1 MSERNRNRAD
11 SPFDYILE
19 KAIVTSSAFVEGA
32 EVDLRNV
39 ITDIEIYEHLDKPY
53 LTGNVLFVDDAGVY
67 NSVDFS
73 GMEKLTLS
81 FVLPGPDQ
89 KPIEKVFI
97 IEKTLKNARAN
108 DNAAAVV
115 FHIIEEH
122 AFNSTLINVNKA
134 YTGKPVDIIKKIIT
148 DNLDKEFS
156 TPILPDAQQSIKA
169 IIPNLHPIEAAK
181 WIRDRATTIDGVPYY
196 FFSTLA
202 NSKLHIVALDE
213 MLRTQPDPK
222 AYVYSQMA
230 ASLAASS
237 GIDDQAYLIQSFKSK
252 TNDEIISLIKKGFMG
267 SQNYYYDPA
276 IGSYVDN
283 RGAFFS
289 LDKILKDLAAKDI
302 IRQNQNRVTYTGG
315 YEVNGVSISDIKSV
329 VNTHLVTTDTYS
341 GYNNYSQAVT
351 VSQHKLKFISEAL
364 RDVIVRNAVEVALP
378 GRNFLDGSYSNT
390 IGNQIKMSFL
400 ETTVGGTEN
409 LDTKKSGDYLM
420 YAVKHQFKAE
430 RYDVIASC
438 VKLADLPPESN

>member
-1 MSERNRNRAD
+1 MSSRNKNRAE

-19 KAIVTSSAFVEGA
+19 KAVVTSSAFVEGS
-32 EVDLRNV
+32 EVDLKNV

-73 GMEKLTLS
+73 GMEKISLRFT
-81 FVLPGPDQ
+81 LPGSDQ
-89 KPIEKVFI
+89 TPIEKTFI
-97 IEKTLKNARAN
+97 IEKTMKNARGN
-108 DNAAAVV
+108 DNSAAVV

-134 YTGKPVDIIKKIIT
+134 YTGKPVEIIQKIIT
-148 DNLDKEFS
+148 DNLNKEFS
-156 TPILPDAQQSIKA
+156 PVSPDAQQPIKA
-169 IIPNLHPIEAAK
+169 IIPNLHPIEAAR
-181 WIRDRATTIDGVPYY
+181 WIRDRATTVDGVPYY
-196 FFSTLA
+196 FFATLA
-202 NSKLHIVALDE
+202 NPKLHIIALDQ
-213 MLRTQPDPK
+213 MLSPQPDPK
-222 AYVYSQMA
+222 SYVYSQMA

-237 GIDDQAYLIQSFKSK
+237 GIDDQAYLIQDFKSK
-252 TNDEIISLIKKGFMG
+252 TNDEVISLIRKGFMG
-267 SQNYYYDPA
+267 SQNYYYDPS
-276 IGSYVDN
+276 IGNYVDN

-289 LDKILKDLAAKDI
+289 LDKTLKDLVGKDI

-315 YEVNGVSISDIKSV
+315 YEVNGIPITSIRSV

-341 GYNNYSQAVT
+341 GYNNYSQAAST
-351 VSQHKLKFISEAL
+351 AQHKLKYISEAL
-364 RDVIVRNAVEVALP
+364 RDVIVRNAIEVALP

-400 ETTVGGTEN
+400 ETTVGGTEK

-438 VKLADLPPESN
+438 VKLSDLPPEDN

>member
-1 MSERNRNRAD
+1 MSGRNRNRAE

-19 KAIVTSSAFVEGA
+19 KAIVTSSAFVEGS
-32 EVDLRNV
+32 EVDLKNV

-67 NSVDFS
+67 NAVDFS

-81 FVLPGPDQ
+81 FVLPGPEQ
-89 KPIEKVFI
+89 TSIEKVFI
-97 IEKTLKNARAN
+97 IEKTMKNARGN
-108 DNAAAVV
+108 DNSAAVL

-122 AFNSTLINVNKA
+122 AFNSALINVNKA
-134 YTGKPVDIIKKIIT
+134 YTGKPVEIIQKIIT

-156 TPILPDAQQSIKA
+156 EPTELDAQQPIKV
-169 IIPNLHPIEAAK
+169 IIPDLHPIEAAR
-181 WIRDRATTIDGVPYY
+181 WIRDRATTVDGVPYY

-202 NSKLHIVALDE
+202 NPKLHIVPLDK
-213 MLRTQPDPK
+213 MLSTRPDPK

-230 ASLAASS
+230 TSLASSS
-237 GIDDQAYLIQSFKSK
+237 GVDDQAYLIQGFKSK
-252 TNDEIISLIKKGFMG
+252 TNDEIISLVRKGFMG

-276 IGSYVDN
+276 VGGFTQR
-283 RGAFFS
+283 RGEFFG
-289 LDKILKDLAAKDI
+289 LDAELKKLSEKDI
-302 IRQNQNRVTYTGG
+302 ISRNQNRITYTGG
-315 YEVNGVSISDIKSV
+315 YQLNGNDISRLKSV
-329 VNTHLVTTDTYS
+329 VNTHLVTTNTYQ
-341 GYNNYSQAVT
+341 GYNNYSEARDLA
-351 VSQHKLKFISEAL
+351 QHKLKFISEAL
-364 RDVIVRNAVEVALP
+364 RDVIVRNSIEVILP

-400 ETTVGGTEN
+400 ETTVGGTEK

-430 RYDVIASC
+430 RYDLIASC
-438 VKLADLPPESN
+438 VKLADLPPEDN